1 MGLASQKGDDAK
13 PPPSLTV
20 GTQVVKLVAFV
31 SFQQSDYVFFL
42 FFFFSFGRDLFFPT
56 GHSGTFTERI
66 GG

>member
-31 SFQQSDYVFFL
+31 SFQQSDYF